1 MIQSVQEC
9 CRNAHLCVY
18 STSRYGPFKIR
29 SQIGRIT
36 GFNLPNFSSNEAWHR
51 SDYLHLHWE
60 DKCGKPWLT
69 YCLWRRTSVL
79 LLCRREQ
86 HRSCLWV
93 GRCPCP
99 SGSSGSPCP
108 CWTHW
113 KPSTCRLETEGEK
126 KKRWEEGRQKTERN
140 VEAWEAAIET
150 YLWRRQISHHPSH
163 RRRWCW
169 KVDPSR
175 SDWWPSGNLS
185 APCCYV
191 HAKTTCPAN
200 HTHANRLE
208 MQQNIFQDGTFFYN

>member
-1 MIQSVQEC
+1 MWEASFIASSQISKSTSYSKLLQQTGKWFNL

-126 KKRWEEGRQKTERN
+126 KKRWEEGRQKTKGN
-140 VEAWEAAIET
+140 VEAWEAAIVAN
-150 YLWRRQISHHPSH
+150 L
-163 RRRWCW
+163 
-169 KVDPSR
+169 V
-175 SDWWPSGNLS
+175 SDGNLLLK
-185 APCCYV
+185 
-191 HAKTTCPAN
+191 KTNFPSS
-200 HTHANRLE
+200 LS
-208 MQQNIFQDGTFFYN
+208 